1 MRSAFLAFPTEL
13 ESKNKP
19 RLGLARSL
27 LLFPINP
34 SREEGFNDT
43 EDIGERMEAI
53 TKTETTRSN
62 QPVGPVAPQAAQAPE
77 AGKAGEF
84 DTTLRALVRP
94 DQANKVS
101 EEDLFSALVQERIKK
116 LKGEET
122 LKEFQGMLQTEQGS
136 MTKGDGFI
144 PMEDATKAA
153 LLRLRESGKLTDE
166 EADSIYSQAFAGAQL
181 DDNQNALFDSRGG
194 KGDPTVAVATLEQA
208 LLSSRVTIEEY
219 DKGTK
224 TAPKRSLEETSNGK
238 SAGANTSSGATGDAG
253 FLFKP
258 VSDSD
263 GKLAILLPPRLTGL
277 AQSVRLLSPS
287 GEALETGRYSGNGN
301 GGREH
306 FRFTK
311 PGAGYPDGLTVEVTL
326 KGGSLIKYIIEETS
340 ERNEGGGRSSDA
352 ESTSSGS
359 TGNSDPSVSSDGGS
373 RRGGSDGRPQ
383 DLSL

>member
-1 MRSAFLAFPTEL
+1 MTL
-13 ESKNKP
+13 K
-19 RLGLARSL
+19 
-27 LLFPINP
+27 
-34 SREEGFNDT
+34 
-43 EDIGERMEAI
+43 DIGERMEAI
-53 TKTETTRSN
+53 NKTETSPSN
-62 QPVGPVAPQAAQAPE
+62 QPVAPATPEASQAPA
-77 AGKAGEF
+77 AGKSSEF
-84 DTTLRALVRP
+84 DTTLRSLVRP

-116 LKGEET
+116 LKGDET
-122 LKEFQGMLQTEQGS
+122 LKEFQGMLQTSQNS
-136 MTKGDGFI
+136 MTKADGFI
-144 PMEDATKAA
+144 PMEDAAKAA
-153 LLRLRESGKLTDE
+153 LIELRAAGKLTEE

-181 DDNQNALFDSRGG
+181 DENENALFDSRGG
-194 KGDPTVAVATLEQA
+194 KGDPTIAVATLEQA

-224 TAPKRSLEETSNGK
+224 TAPKRSLEEASNGK
-238 SAGANTSSGATGDAG
+238 VATSGAVSGMTGDAG

-263 GKLAILLPPRLTGL
+263 GKLAVLLPPRLTGL

-287 GEALETGRYSGNGN
+287 GEVLETGRYSGNGN

-326 KGGSLIKYIIEETS
+326 QGGSIVRYIIEETS
-340 ERNEGGGRSSDA
+340 QRNEGGSG
-352 ESTSSGS
+352 SSG
-359 TGNSDPSVSSDGGS
+359 VSSAASGS
-373 RRGGSDGRPQ
+373 ESNFSPSAAPNGPLRRGGGRGKEPE

>member
-1 MRSAFLAFPTEL
+1 MD
-13 ESKNKP
+13 
-19 RLGLARSL
+19 
-27 LLFPINP
+27 
-34 SREEGFNDT
+34 EGCDDT

-53 TKTETTRSN
+53 TKRETTPSN
-62 QPVGPVAPQAAQAPE
+62 QPVAPTTPQSPQAPE
-77 AGKAGEF
+77 AGKASDF
-84 DTTLRALVRP
+84 DITLRALVRP

-122 LKEFQGMLQTEQGS
+122 LKEFQGMLKTSQDAMRAADGS
-136 MTKGDGFI
+136 IPVEDSTKN
-144 PMEDATKAA
+144 A
-153 LLRLRESGKLTDE
+153 LVDLRTTGKLTEDE
-166 EADSIYSQAFAGAQL
+166 ANSIYSQAFSGAQL
-181 DDNQNALFDSRGG
+181 DDNENALFDSRGG

-224 TAPKRSLEETSNGK
+224 TATKRSLDEASNGK
-238 SAGANTSSGATGDAG
+238 SASTATATGTGTDAG

-277 AQSVRLLSPS
+277 AQSLRLMSPS
-287 GEALETGRYSGNGN
+287 GEVLETGRYAGNGN

-326 KGGSLIKYIIEETS
+326 KGGDIARYFIEETS
-340 ERNEGGGRSSDA
+340 QRNEGGSSSPRDDSAASASSDDSDT
-352 ESTSSGS
+352 STSSDGS
-359 TGNSDPSVSSDGGS
+359 ST
-373 RRGGSDGRPQ
+373 RRGNEGQPRDM
-383 DLSL
+383 SL

>member
-1 MRSAFLAFPTEL
+1 
-13 ESKNKP
+13 
-19 RLGLARSL
+19 
-27 LLFPINP
+27 
-34 SREEGFNDT
+34 
-43 EDIGERMEAI
+43 MEAI
-53 TKTETTRSN
+53 TNPKTAPSN
-62 QPVGPVAPQAAQAPE
+62 QPVAPVAPQAAQAPE
-77 AGKAGEF
+77 AGQAGEF

-122 LKEFQGMLQTEQGS
+122 LKEFQGMLQTKQES
-136 MTKGDGFI
+136 MKKGDGFI

-153 LLRLRESGKLTDE
+153 LVQLRESGKLTKE

-194 KGDPTVAVATLEQA
+194 TGDPTVAVSTLEQA

-219 DKGTK
+219 DKGAK
-224 TAPKRSLEETSNGK
+224 TAPKRSLEEASNGK
-238 SAGANTSSGATGDAG
+238 SASAVTGSGTPGDAG

-277 AQSVRLLSPS
+277 AQNVRLLSPS

-326 KGGSLIKYIIEETS
+326 QGGSIVRYIIEETS
-340 ERNEGGGRSSDA
+340 ERNEGGGSSSGGA
-352 ESTSSGS
+352 STSSGS
-359 TGNSDPSVSSDGGS
+359 EGSSSPSVSSNGGS
-373 RRGGSDGRPQ
+373 RRGGREGRPQ

>member
-1 MRSAFLAFPTEL
+1 
-13 ESKNKP
+13 
-19 RLGLARSL
+19 
-27 LLFPINP
+27 
-34 SREEGFNDT
+34 
-43 EDIGERMEAI
+43 MEAI

-62 QPVGPVAPQAAQAPE
+62 QPVAPVAPQAAQAPE

-84 DTTLRALVRP
+84 DTRLRALVRP
-94 DQANKVS
+94 DQANKIS
-101 EEDLFSALVQERIKK
+101 EEDLFSALVQERIQK

-136 MTKGDGFI
+136 MKKGDGFI
-144 PMEDATKAA
+144 PTEDATKAA
-153 LLRLRESGKLTDE
+153 LVQLRAAGKLTAE

-208 LLSSRVTIEEY
+208 LLSSRVTMEEY

-224 TAPKRSLEETSNGK
+224 TAPQRSLEEASNGK
-238 SAGANTSSGATGDAG
+238 PTGASTPSGTTGQAG

-277 AQSVRLLSPS
+277 AQSVRILSPS

-326 KGGSLIKYIIEETS
+326 QGGSVIKYIIEETS
-340 ERNEGGGRSSDA
+340 ERNEGGNSSSGA

-359 TGNSDPSVSSDGGS
+359 AGDSDSSVSSNRGS
-373 RRGGSDGRPQ
+373 RRGGRDGQPE

>member
-1 MRSAFLAFPTEL
+1 MD
-13 ESKNKP
+13 
-19 RLGLARSL
+19 
-27 LLFPINP
+27 
-34 SREEGFNDT
+34 EEFNDA

-53 TKTETTRSN
+53 KKTEKTPSN
-62 QPVGPVAPQAAQAPE
+62 QPIAPTTPQAPQAPA
-77 AGKAGEF
+77 AGKASEF

-122 LKEFQGMLQTEQGS
+122 LKEFQGMLQTSQDE
-136 MTKGDGFI
+136 MKKADGFI

-153 LLRLRESGKLTDE
+153 LLKLRESGKLTDE

-181 DDNQNALFDSRGG
+181 DDNENALFDSRGG

-219 DKGTK
+219 EKGTK
-224 TAPKRSLEETSNGK
+224 TAPKRSLEEASNGK
-238 SAGANTSSGATGDAG
+238 SAGSAAGSGMTGDAG

-277 AQSVRLLSPS
+277 ADSVRLLSPS
-287 GEALETGRYSGNGN
+287 GDVLETGRYSGNGN

-326 KGGSLIKYIIEETS
+326 KGGSIVRYIIEETS
-340 ERNEGGGRSSDA
+340 ERNEGGGSSSGTD
-352 ESTSSGS
+352 SSSSGS
-359 TGNSDPSVSSDGGS
+359 ESSSTPSAASGGSS
-373 RRGGSDGRPQ
+373 RRGGKERQPQ